1 MMTPS
6 MTIATIDSGHRI
18 QLPAEWARALGL
30 ERLVALEKTADG
42 ILIRP
47 CRMATWE
54 DVFAS
59 KLPVGS
65 PSSEQD
71 AAEVSRDALLF

>member
-1 MMTPS
+1 

-18 QLPAEWARALGL
+18 QLPAEWVQALGL
-30 ERLVALEKTADG
+30 ERLAALEKTADG

-47 CRMATWE
+47 CQPATWE

-59 KLPVGS
+59 KLPVGGQTA
-65 PSSEQD
+65 EQD
-71 AAEVSRDALLF
+71 AIEVSGDDLLF